1 MAFASSSRLTRPR
14 QALTSSIS
22 KAAEVVAEI
31 AKASGEQAG
40 GLAQISSALAQIDQA
55 NQENSALVEESAA
68 AAKTLEIQA
77 AAMAE
82 QVAFFRINNAAIVE
96 RRRAHG

>member
-1 MAFASSSRLTRPR
+1 MVASVN
-14 QALTSSIS
+14 

-82 QVAFFRINNAAIVE
+82 QVGFFRIGNDATRGKARPEKDGAA
-96 RRRAHG
+96 AA